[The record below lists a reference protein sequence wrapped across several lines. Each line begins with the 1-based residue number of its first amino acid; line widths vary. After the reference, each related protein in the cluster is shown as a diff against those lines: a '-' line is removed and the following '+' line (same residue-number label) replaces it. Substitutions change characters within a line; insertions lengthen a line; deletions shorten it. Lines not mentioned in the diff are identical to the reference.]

1 MLWIKFVDIVFFEF
15 VIVVGVC
22 NVIIIGLEIIDI
34 DEEILKKKLVGCNFD
49 GVSIMMGKKLGVVV

>member
-22 NVIIIGLEIIDI
+22 NVIIISLEIIDI
-34 DEEILKKKLVGCNFD
+34 DEEILKKLVGCNFD
-49 GVSIMMGKKLGVVV
+49 GVIVMMGKKLGVVV